1 MGKKTPLNI
10 QRLERVCS
18 LQTPWKG
25 MDVSFLLKHNTDG
38 KRRVQE
44 TLDGE
49 MDKNVGNSKYRL
61 A

>member
-1 MGKKTPLNI
+1 
-10 QRLERVCS
+10 
-18 LQTPWKG
+18 

-38 KRRVQE
+38 KRKVQE

-49 MDKNVGNSKYRL
+49 MDKNVGNSKCRL